1 MHVLRI
7 QNFCLP
13 LYSFAE
19 WQQSH
24 KVQHIQKDKTK
35 KQGDG
40 EPEGQAAEVGVEQ
53 VAEVGVG
60 DDLVIAAVEQPLV
73 YFVPYGV
80 AGGGAAEGPRGRRA
94 LALAFLHVGRGAGA
108 PRLGLG
114 SGSGSAHA
122 DGPKLGFRMKGKQE
136 EGSPA
141 VKEHW
146 KAAEIPEEEK
156 ARREEKAQDVSAL
169 VDPDFGSR
177 LGNTQWVN
185 DEAVTIFNVDVAIA
199 ITIYIDSNIDAEQ
212 HGMSDNRKSNKSYS
226 DPNSRLRLR
235 FAQWINEE
243 TITNCTMDVTTITTI
258 CINVDK
264 IITHNCINISAYTKR
279 CGRQSG
285 NYVDIDASDII
296 THHH

>member
-1 MHVLRI
+1 MIRTELSRAVLSI
-7 QNFCLP
+7 LTYGILKYQAVP
-13 LYSFAE
+13 S
-19 WQQSH
+19 Q
-24 KVQHIQKDKTK
+24 I
-35 KQGDG
+35 GGGG

-156 ARREEKAQDVSAL
+156 ARREEKRRM
-169 VDPDFGSR
+169 FR
-177 LGNTQWVN
+177 
-185 DEAVTIFNVDVAIA
+185 
-199 ITIYIDSNIDAEQ
+199 
-212 HGMSDNRKSNKSYS
+212 R
-226 DPNSRLRLR
+226 
-235 FAQWINEE
+235 
-243 TITNCTMDVTTITTI
+243 
-258 CINVDK
+258 
-264 IITHNCINISAYTKR
+264 
-279 CGRQSG
+279 
-285 NYVDIDASDII
+285 
-296 THHH
+296 